1 MNTNYNQ
8 TRYRKLYQHNRMEG
22 SGMKL
27 QKIVILLLGLC
38 FFFAC
43 SPGDVQDTQEARVAD
58 VKVPVLTVLNPLGTP
73 PPIKLLPMAPRLD
86 TLEGK
91 TIYVDNNGYPGT
103 SVLLPELIAVLKGK
117 YPTTKFIYN
126 DKPAGRMTA
135 EDPAA
140 GEADAIIIATG
151 H

>member
-1 MNTNYNQ
+1 
-8 TRYRKLYQHNRMEG
+8 MEG

-43 SPGDVQDTQEARVAD
+43 SPGDVQEAQDTQEVGVAD
-58 VKVPVLTVLNPLGTP
+58 VKVPVLEVLNPLGTP
-73 PPIKLLPMAPRLD
+73 PPIKLLSMAPRLD
-86 TLEGK
+86 TLEDK

-103 SVLLPELIAVLKGK
+103 SVLLPELIAILKEK

-126 DKPAGRMTA
+126 DKPAGRMSG